1 MNNGFFSL
9 KGVFSLLARNY
20 ALMDPQGDRHRD
32 LIELIIIF
40 SHTLAC
46 DYFIFAYPAVR
57 LFSLTLLCDYFIF
70 AYSAVRLFYFC
81 LPCCAII
88 FTYPA
93 VRLFYFH
100 LPRLIF

>member
-40 SHTLAC
+40 S
-46 DYFIFAYPAVR
+46 
-57 LFSLTLLCDYFIF
+57 LTLLYVYF
-70 AYSAVRLFYFC
+70 
-81 LPCCAII
+81 I

-100 LPRLIF
+100 LPCWALIFFSFLFFFAHLFCCTTKAALF